1 MHFMA
6 ALARRAADDEA
17 PLLGRLSE
25 PLAFRSVRG
34 IRYLGNDACTQPAYL
49 AEAGGHF
56 FQQPV
61 AL

>member
-1 MHFMA
+1 MA
-6 ALARRAADDEA
+6 ALARRAADDDA
-17 PLLGRLSE
+17 PLLGDRAP

-34 IRYLGNDACTQPAYL
+34 ISYFGNDRCVHPTYL

-56 FQQPV
+56 FQRPV